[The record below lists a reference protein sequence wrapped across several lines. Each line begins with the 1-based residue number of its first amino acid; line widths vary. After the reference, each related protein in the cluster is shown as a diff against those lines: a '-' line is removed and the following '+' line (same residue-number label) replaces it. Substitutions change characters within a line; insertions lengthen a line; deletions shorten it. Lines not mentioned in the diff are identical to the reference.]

1 MEYKDIEA
9 IDSNRKTRAMDRLK
23 SRIQVGAEQQELAIR
38 RALSMVITDRMWN
51 PSGMLFAVDKENQIR
66 VTYTTEPGKVYR
78 IHNHALGQM
87 ASVIDVARQYVSK
100 LKTGKSWRQ
109 ELLAHILNQHFSKEE
124 FLTAKGKPIS
134 YLRRAVGDEVRG
146 FQGRNFGRTLATAP
160 LLKTFVEECGRWQA
174 GPIEGHTTDIA
185 TMLKCAMP
193 YIFEPVRGEFIA
205 FGVAFAN
212 SDFGA
217 GKLAISGVVLR
228 ISSGTLTVT
237 DDAMS
242 RVHIGKMLGN
252 DDEADVIL
260 SDETIGKEL
269 DAHRSAVAD
278 MVKSVLAPASV
289 DRTLKMIQAADKHGI
304 EWHRLRTTL
313 AKVLNKAEIDFVKQL
328 LTNGDDLMDL
338 PPVHRDG
345 DERTATAWWAAN
357 VVGWFAN
364 KEDDAERK
372 HALQTLAG
380 EVMVA

>member
-1 MEYKDIEA
+1 MEYQDLEA
-9 IDSNRKTRAMDRLK
+9 TESHKKALALDRLK
-23 SRIQVGAEQQELAIR
+23 SRIQTGAQQQELAIR
-38 RALSMVITDRMWN
+38 RALSMVIVDRMWSPN
-51 PSGMLFAVDKENQIR
+51 NMRFSLGKDGVILVSYP
-66 VTYTTEPGKVYR
+66 TEPGKFYR
-78 IHNHALGQM
+78 VHAHALGQM
-87 ASVIDVARQYVSK
+87 ASVIDVARPYVSK
-100 LKTGKSWRQ
+100 LKLGKLWRQ
-109 ELLAHILNQHFSKEE
+109 ELLVYILNEHFTQEE
-124 FLTAKGKPIS
+124 FITTKGKPIT
-134 YLRRAVGDEVRG
+134 YLRRAVGDEIRG

-160 LLKTFVEECGRWQA
+160 LLKTFVEECGRWKA
-174 GPIEGHTTDIA
+174 GPVEGHTTDVA

-193 YIFEPVRGEFIA
+193 YIFEPVKGEFVA

-217 GKLAISGVVLR
+217 GKLAISGTVMR
-228 ISSGTLTVT
+228 ISSGTLSVT

-242 RVHIGKMLGN
+242 RVHIGKLLGN
-252 DDEADVIL
+252 DDEADIIL

-269 DAHRSAVAD
+269 DAHRSAVVD
-278 MVKSVLAPASV
+278 MVKSVLSPESV
-289 DRTLKMIQAADKHGI
+289 NRTLQMIQTANKHGI
-304 EWHRLRTTL
+304 EWYRLRTAL
-313 AKVLNKAEIDFVKQL
+313 SKVLSKAEIDFVKQL

-338 PPVHRDG
+338 PPIQRIG